1 MGGLLLCETEQQ
13 PGFAG
18 LRYRSIPTEL
28 ATPAPPILA
37 ALKFD
42 IKWAACE
49 QVKTRENNPL
59 ASFALQN

>member
-49 QVKTRENNPL
+49 EESEQKCE
-59 ASFALQN
+59 QG